1 MGMSRAREQR
11 GLTGKVGSDLGRLV
25 HARATAGPGSL
36 PTSLPSLRSYL
47 VKVS

>member
-25 HARATAGPGSL
+25 HARATAGPYL
-36 PTSLPSLRSYL
+36 LRYPRYEVTKLSR
-47 VKVS
+47 